1 MPAQLRT
8 AAAREHVTSDNNCAN
23 LEMIGNRENKA
34 KTPPSL
40 HSCNYLIRCRMAVPD
55 ASLETSMCVLSKN
68 VWYKG
73 WASQL
78 ALNPLSARAPLGH
91 HYNFVRVLRR

>member
-1 MPAQLRT
+1 
-8 AAAREHVTSDNNCAN
+8 
-23 LEMIGNRENKA
+23 MIGNRENKA

-68 VWYKG
+68 VWYQG

-78 ALNPLSARAPLGH
+78 ALNFAVCK
-91 HYNFVRVLRR
+91 NRVSEKQSRNDRQAWYQVGTEGQWPE